1 MYRGTTPKLIF
12 NVDFDISYI
21 EIIWITFK
29 QGKDIKF
36 EKQLSD
42 CSFNYEKNQI
52 IVNLTQEET
61 LSLSANKDLNIQIRV
76 GFTNSKRA
84 VSRLITTYVEDI
96 LHDGVI

>member
-12 NVDFDISYI
+12 NVDFDVTYI
-21 EIIWITFK
+21 EVLWVTFK
-29 QGKDIKF
+29 QGSQIKI
-36 EKQLSD
+36 EKQLAD
-42 CSFNYEKNQI
+42 CSFNTEKNQI

-84 VSRLITTYVEDI
+84 VSRLITTYVDDI